1 MQYGFRKGRST
12 SQPLFLCRRIQ
23 DLSEAFKKKLT
34 LVFLDWEKAF
44 DNIYQDEL
52 INALGRMNIPEEML
66 EMIKILYDNPQFR
79 IKDRE
84 GKSTYRT
91 QQTGI
96 RQGCPLSP
104 YLFVIFMTVLFHDV
118 HEELEGKLNNVRFDF
133 IDFMEILYADDTLLI
148 GDNAKI
154 LNLLIAAIEKH
165 SERYGMKLNKNKCVH
180 ISMNCKAKIK
190 FSDGKEMKSA
200 DEATYLGSNMSK
212 KHLTRREIE
221 ARISSALN
229 TAKKLNIFF
238 KKTKC
243 SEAWKLQVYNA
254 VIISRLLYGIESL
267 ELTDSLKTRLD
278 AFQIRGLR
286 HILGIEHSFWSR
298 VTNKEIIEKANVI
311 AETRENI
318 TEGWEQIIRNKG
330 EKDRKIKLISEI
342 MEERKTKLLGHIMR
356 RDEKDPLKQ
365 VCFDDEGYQHIYET
379 RRVGRP
385 RIHWVRETM
394 KNTFSKLYNDEI
406 YIEDDEEI
414 IFRLLCAAENKEF

>member
-1 MQYGFRKGRST
+1 M
-12 SQPLFLCRRIQ
+12 
-23 DLSEAFKKKLT
+23 
-34 LVFLDWEKAF
+34 
-44 DNIYQDEL
+44 
-52 INALGRMNIPEEML
+52 
-66 EMIKILYDNPQFR
+66 
-79 IKDRE
+79 
-84 GKSTYRT
+84 
-91 QQTGI
+91 
-96 RQGCPLSP
+96 
-104 YLFVIFMTVLFHDV
+104 HDV
-118 HEELEGKLNNVRFDF
+118 HEELEGKLNNGRFDF

-212 KHLTRREIE
+212 KHITRREIE